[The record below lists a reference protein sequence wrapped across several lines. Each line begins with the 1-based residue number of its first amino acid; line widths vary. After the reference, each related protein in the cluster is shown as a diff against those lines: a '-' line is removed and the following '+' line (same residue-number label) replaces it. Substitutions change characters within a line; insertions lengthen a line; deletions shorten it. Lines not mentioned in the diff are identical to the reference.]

1 MKINKRD
8 TISFSLALI
17 LNIIIVLLIP
27 EYKIE
32 DVKDK
37 KLKVGLVALE
47 KEKTSSKEKK
57 TTPAKKPVNKS
68 EKFEKSKTAEKKDKS
83 QTEKEISV
91 PKKEEVKKEKSLS
104 LEDVSKTIKA
114 PSLNVINTVG
124 MKPRKSNDVVS
135 GAIPAMKKEIKF
147 EREDKVG
154 IKTDDIKFNDNLALD
169 KEKRDTEINNIAIE
183 NNGNLLNDLDKEIS
197 TESIKVDE
205 GKVEGLPSGYKLGVD
220 DGDIIARWDSA
231 NQEPQYPESAQ
242 LRGLQGSVRVKLDVN
257 EKGEVVNLII
267 DKGSGVPEINSAI
280 EKIGRTWKIYLSKH
294 GLSIKGRVIL
304 DYTFKLKGN

>member
-1 MKINKRD
+1 MNMNKRD
-8 TISFSLALI
+8 MFSFSLALI

-57 TTPAKKPVNKS
+57 KVVPAKKPV
-68 EKFEKSKTAEKKDKS
+68 EKKDTKPKS
-83 QTEKEISV
+83 TEIPV

-104 LEDVSKTIKA
+104 LDTVSKTIKA
-114 PSLNVINTVG
+114 PTLNVINAVNSN
-124 MKPRKSNDVVS
+124 MRKSNDVLI
-135 GAIPAMKKEIKF
+135 GAMPAVKKEIKF
-147 EREDKVG
+147 EREDKMG
-154 IKTDDIKFNDNLALD
+154 MKLDNIEFNDSLALD
-169 KEKRDTEINNIAIE
+169 KEKRDLDTDNITIE
-183 NNGNLLNDLDKEIS
+183 KNEEIS
-197 TESIKVDE
+197 LESIRVEE

-220 DGDIIARWDSA
+220 DGDIIARWDST
-231 NQEPQYPESAQ
+231 NQEPKYPESAQ

-257 EKGEVVNLII
+257 EKGEVTNLII

-280 EKIGRTWKIYLSKH
+280 EAIGRTWKIYLSKH

>member
-1 MKINKRD
+1 MSINKRD
-8 TISFSLALI
+8 ALSFSLALI
-17 LNIIIVLLIP
+17 INIIIVLLIP

-57 TTPAKKPVNKS
+57 KVVPAKKP
-68 EKFEKSKTAEKKDKS
+68 AEKKE
-83 QTEKEISV
+83 EKPQSTDIPV

-104 LEDVSKTIKA
+104 LDSVSKTIKA
-114 PSLNVINTVG
+114 PSLNVINTINPN
-124 MKPRKSNDVVS
+124 KRKSNDVLADAV
-135 GAIPAMKKEIKF
+135 PALKKEIKF
-147 EREDKVG
+147 EREDKTG
-154 IKTDDIKFNDNLALD
+154 MKTAEIEFNDSLALD
-169 KEKRDTEINNIAIE
+169 KEKRDTATDSITIE
-183 NNGNLLNDLDKEIS
+183 KNEEIS
-197 TESIKVDE
+197 LESIRVDQ

-220 DGDIIARWDSA
+220 DGDIIARWDST
-231 NQEPQYPESAQ
+231 NQEPKYPESAQ

-257 EKGEVVNLII
+257 EKGEVTNLII

-280 EKIGRTWKIYLSKH
+280 EAIGRTWKIYLSKH

>member
-1 MKINKRD
+1 MSINKRD
-8 TISFSLALI
+8 ALSFSLALI
-17 LNIIIVLLIP
+17 INIIIVLLIP

-57 TTPAKKPVNKS
+57 KVVPAKKP
-68 EKFEKSKTAEKKDKS
+68 AEKKEEKPKS
-83 QTEKEISV
+83 TDIPV

-104 LEDVSKTIKA
+104 LDSVSKTIKA
-114 PSLNVINTVG
+114 PSLNVINTINPN
-124 MKPRKSNDVVS
+124 KRKSNDVLADAV
-135 GAIPAMKKEIKF
+135 PALKKEIKF
-147 EREDKVG
+147 EREDKTG
-154 IKTDDIKFNDNLALD
+154 MKTAEIEFNDSLALD
-169 KEKRDTEINNIAIE
+169 KEKRDAATDSITIE
-183 NNGNLLNDLDKEIS
+183 KNEEIS
-197 TESIKVDE
+197 LESIRVDQ

-220 DGDIIARWDSA
+220 DGDIIARWDST
-231 NQEPQYPESAQ
+231 NQGPKYPESAQ

-257 EKGEVVNLII
+257 EKGEVTNLII

-280 EKIGRTWKIYLSKH
+280 EAIGRTWKIYLSKH